1 MLCMLYE
8 RCMLHAVERC
18 MLYVD
23 RPVYLAAHGRDGA
36 EGTSLLYA
44 PHHGE
49 HGDRG
54 MATRERGGRVAAGES
69 KEQTEWEAGRHC
81 SRMTQ

>member
-8 RCMLHAVERC
+8 RCMLHAVRA
-18 MLYVD
+18 LHVV
-23 RPVYLAAHGRDGA
+23 RQVYLAAHGRDGA
-36 EGTSLLYA
+36 EGTSLPYS
-44 PHHGE
+44 PHQGE

-54 MATRERGGRVAAGES
+54 MATRERGGRAAAGES
-69 KEQTEWEAGRHC
+69 EEQTEWEAGRHC